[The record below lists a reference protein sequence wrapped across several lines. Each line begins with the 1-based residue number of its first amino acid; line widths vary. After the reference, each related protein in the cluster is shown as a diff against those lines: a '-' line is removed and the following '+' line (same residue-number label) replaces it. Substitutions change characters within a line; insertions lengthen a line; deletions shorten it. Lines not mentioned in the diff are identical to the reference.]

1 MPAIE
6 AGLRPDGPRRR
17 PGVRPTAGDP
27 ADGPRRSR
35 GTCATS
41 CAAGGERSARAVGG
55 RGREWDERCRACG
68 GAADRGRGS
77 LRDAD
82 SVSAPRDASLGGRGG
97 PAPTRDG
104 TRAPG
109 DRAER
114 AGPSRAAGG
123 ARRRSTSRDLSTAPA
138 PRRRSLE
145 LAAAPGAESLAALER
160 RTRPPAATGARADAG
175 AARPAWAARMAP
187 SPRGGGGVAGR
198 GTRGREC
205 RRPRRDR
212 RRRARRGGRGRVRG
226 AGAVPADVPRR
237 AWAGHGT
244 RCTRAASRQAGGRY
258 PGVSGAVSHPHPEPP
273 PSTATLASRRS
284 WRTRPLRRR
293 SSPAATTRTRSPCP
307 TRG

>member
-1 MPAIE
+1 MADDKTKRGEPDRSKVAAE
-6 AGLRPDGPRRR
+6 ETYELGAFASKQGLSAGRRPDADQAGRQSARRAR
-17 PGVRPTAGDP
+17 QGRSSLQEGEQALHDVVAWQVRASSLPTTTADSSRATLSSSSARSRTCPTAGDP

-55 RGREWDERCRACG
+55 GGREWDERCRACG

-145 LAAAPGAESLAALER
+145 LAAAPAESLAALER
-160 RTRPPAATGARADAG
+160 RTRPPARAG
-175 AARPAWAARMAP
+175 A
-187 SPRGGGGVAGR
+187 
-198 GTRGREC
+198 
-205 RRPRRDR
+205 
-212 RRRARRGGRGRVRG
+212 
-226 AGAVPADVPRR
+226 
-237 AWAGHGT
+237 
-244 RCTRAASRQAGGRY
+244 
-258 PGVSGAVSHPHPEPP
+258 
-273 PSTATLASRRS
+273 
-284 WRTRPLRRR
+284 
-293 SSPAATTRTRSPCP
+293 
-307 TRG
+307 